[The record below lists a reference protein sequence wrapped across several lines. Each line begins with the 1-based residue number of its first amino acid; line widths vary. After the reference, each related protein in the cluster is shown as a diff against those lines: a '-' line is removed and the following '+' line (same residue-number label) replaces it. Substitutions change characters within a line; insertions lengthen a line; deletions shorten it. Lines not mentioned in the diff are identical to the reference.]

1 MFLHFAI
8 EIKNKYMI
16 FRKAQSRMQRFEELH
31 ATREPQV
38 GHPCSIG
45 LCLIDVL
52 TFDCLTNDLSRIET
66 LE

>member
-1 MFLHFAI
+1 
-8 EIKNKYMI
+8 MI
-16 FRKAQSRMQRFEELH
+16 FRKAQSRMQRFEEPH
-31 ATREPQV
+31 ATREPEV